1 MDNEIN
7 VYLLLYKVKN
17 FPERWIVKHSGNYR
31 ELKNIIRKVDD
42 NERLIGNY
50 YIVKRIE
57 KESIFNEKFKHF
69 QIYIKKHYDEL
80 VYYL

>member
-1 MDNEIN
+1 ME
-7 VYLLLYKVKN
+7 LFFLYKVKN